1 MRRWSNLSQMKEQDK
16 IRARDLSKMEISNM
30 PSRKF
35 KVLIIK
41 ILTGFEK
48 KVENISET
56 LNKEIKKEA
65 EMKKT
70 INEINIHY
78 IE

>member
-1 MRRWSNLSQMKEQDK
+1 MKEQDK